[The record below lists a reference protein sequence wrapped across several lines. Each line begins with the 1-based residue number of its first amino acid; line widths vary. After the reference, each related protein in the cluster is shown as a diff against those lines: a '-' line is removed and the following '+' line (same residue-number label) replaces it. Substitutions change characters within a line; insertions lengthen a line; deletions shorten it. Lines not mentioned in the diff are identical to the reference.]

1 MIRNNNFIEIKNYTI
16 LNKDVFIQKDH
27 INYHFQLPEKINDIN
42 INSFASKII
51 AIKLK
56 VKETDLITSFE
67 YEFLDLFNNKI
78 KVDSDYKFSDDF
90 FENDRIYLFN
100 GFYYNNK
107 TLYATNFSSIEM
119 IDQNSISDNNYFP
132 KDIDRIKIGKIVN
145 LEGLIIDLNIVEFS
159 VFIEELNSHEKVKL
173 KLNYELIKKIN
184 PNRKCQFISVKKI
197 DDKIFELTQ
206 LTDIYANFDTTI
218 GLKIY
223 DIQDKYY
230 NRININNS
238 YIDIV
243 DENINEN
250 MLKFNIDAKDKSVL
264 FEQKF
269 IFEKVRKINDK
280 KCDKDNFV
288 IEDSYEFTL
297 EVNNGR
303 MNKYPCFLKKNGGF
317 TYQLHF
323 QTKESSLLPE
333 KIKIKLGDN
342 NFTEI
347 DDFESFDNKL
357 KKRITII
364 NAVKQDFIDINYK
377 YRPFRL
383 NENEFI
389 DTEINKNLKI
399 YYIIKDKEENKIFE
413 KAFINK
419 NNNRVFMFDLS
430 GNMHNKEYLRIKTE
444 DKKEIKYV
452 FQNILNGKNEQS
464 NVLKDKIRRLL
475 EENNYKDYLEKGLM
489 KYIFHNSKEEYDIIK
504 QLLILFFLVKCPRK
518 LLIFILLILKIHF
531 LF

>member
-1 MIRNNNFIEIKNYTI
+1 MGINYVKDIKVFEEILSSRSKSQINNSIEAVILKYDKLENLQFYKLSLYLANIECNQFIIKAENFNINIKNITIKLKDLKLKMIRNNNFIEIKNYTI

-78 KVDSDYKFSDDF
+78 KVDSGYKFSDDF

-119 IDQNSISDNNYFP
+119 IDQNSIIDNNYFP
-132 KDIDRIKIGKIVN
+132 KDIDRIKIGEIVN

-159 VFIEELNSHEKVKL
+159 VLIEELNSHEKVKL

-238 YIDIV
+238 YVDIV

-303 MNKYPCFLKKNGGF
+303 MNKFPCF
-317 TYQLHF
+317 
-323 QTKESSLLPE
+323 
-333 KIKIKLGDN
+333 
-342 NFTEI
+342 
-347 DDFESFDNKL
+347 
-357 KKRITII
+357 
-364 NAVKQDFIDINYK
+364 
-377 YRPFRL
+377 
-383 NENEFI
+383 
-389 DTEINKNLKI
+389 
-399 YYIIKDKEENKIFE
+399 
-413 KAFINK
+413 
-419 NNNRVFMFDLS
+419 
-430 GNMHNKEYLRIKTE
+430 
-444 DKKEIKYV
+444 
-452 FQNILNGKNEQS
+452 
-464 NVLKDKIRRLL
+464 
-475 EENNYKDYLEKGLM
+475 
-489 KYIFHNSKEEYDIIK
+489 
-504 QLLILFFLVKCPRK
+504 
-518 LLIFILLILKIHF
+518 
-531 LF
+531 

>member
-42 INSFASKII
+42 INSFVSKII

-67 YEFLDLFNNKI
+67 YEFLDLLNNKI
-78 KVDSDYKFSDDF
+78 KVDSGYKFSDDF

-132 KDIDRIKIGKIVN
+132 KDIDRIKIGEIVN

-223 DIQDKYY
+223 DIHDKYY

-238 YIDIV
+238 YVDIV

-269 IFEKVRKINDK
+269 IFEKGRK
-280 KCDKDNFV
+280 
-288 IEDSYEFTL
+288 
-297 EVNNGR
+297 
-303 MNKYPCFLKKNGGF
+303 NK
-317 TYQLHF
+317 
-323 QTKESSLLPE
+323 
-333 KIKIKLGDN
+333 
-342 NFTEI
+342 
-347 DDFESFDNKL
+347 
-357 KKRITII
+357 
-364 NAVKQDFIDINYK
+364 
-377 YRPFRL
+377 
-383 NENEFI
+383 
-389 DTEINKNLKI
+389 
-399 YYIIKDKEENKIFE
+399 
-413 KAFINK
+413 
-419 NNNRVFMFDLS
+419 
-430 GNMHNKEYLRIKTE
+430 
-444 DKKEIKYV
+444 
-452 FQNILNGKNEQS
+452 
-464 NVLKDKIRRLL
+464 
-475 EENNYKDYLEKGLM
+475 
-489 KYIFHNSKEEYDIIK
+489 
-504 QLLILFFLVKCPRK
+504 
-518 LLIFILLILKIHF
+518 
-531 LF
+531 